1 MAVPP
6 RHAEQH
12 YARHVRKPLRC
23 ILLFHDWE
31 WRTNDEGQHYK
42 ICRLCG
48 KFQDFNPAMGA
59 S

>member
-1 MAVPP
+1 MV
-6 RHAEQH
+6 QH
-12 YARHVRKPLRC
+12 YAPVMKKPLRC
-23 ILLFHDWE
+23 YLLLHDWE
-31 WRTNDEGQHYK
+31 WRTNDEGQQYK